1 MAKVSHDSETP
12 AHGQQVITA
21 CALIHHNFD
30 GVEKIFLAKRAD
42 TKKFMP
48 GIYELLGGHID
59 FGEDVKAGLKREV
72 LEETGLNVNLGDAFY
87 EFTYNNWVKGS
98 HSIEVVYFATLIDP
112 LENIKLHPDDHSG
125 YEWITAK
132 EVIKFMQPGRQPGD
146 SEIQAVQRGFELLQG
161 APMNF
166 G

>member
-30 GVEKIFLAKRAD
+30 GIGKVFLAKRAD
-42 TKKFMP
+42 TKKFIP

-59 FGEDVKAGLKREV
+59 FGENVKAGLKREV
-72 LEETGLNVNLGDAFY
+72 FEETGLNISLGGVSH
-87 EFTYNNWVKGS
+87 EFTYDNWVKGS
-98 HSIEVVYFATLIDP
+98 HSIEVVYFATFKDP
-112 LENIKLHPDDHSG
+112 LDKLKLQPDDHSG
-125 YEWITAK
+125 YAWITAG
-132 EVIKFMQPGRQPGD
+132 EAIKFMQPGRKPGD
-146 SEIQAVQRGFELLQG
+146 SEIQAVQRGFQLLSG
-161 APMNF
+161 GPMNF